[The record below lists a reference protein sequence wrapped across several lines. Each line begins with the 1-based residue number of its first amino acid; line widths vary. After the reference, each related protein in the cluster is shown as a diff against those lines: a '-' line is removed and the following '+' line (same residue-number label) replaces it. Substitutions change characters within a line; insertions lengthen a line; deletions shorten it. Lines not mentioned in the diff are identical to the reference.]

1 MSARR
6 WRRGCADGS
15 SVIGPLRPFGCCS
28 ESRHSIVESCGV
40 AGIPPRRAGNFFL
53 LAQKEVTKKESQK
66 TKRSFVPP

>member
-1 MSARR
+1 MTHSDAFSAP
-6 WRRGCADGS
+6 WKTDLKTMAWLTAVD
-15 SVIGPLRPFGCCS
+15 PMRPFGCCS

-66 TKRSFVPP
+66 T